1 MLLLGG
7 LDLGGHWPEIVSSH
21 AAGGY
26 SCILVALLFVLAG
39 AAIVLDANGVVAVG
53 PAVVAHVAS
62 VPPLFSLFA
71 MDWESSAMVSVRS
84 LICAG

>member
-1 MLLLGG
+1 MGGLNLGG
-7 LDLGGHWPEIVSSH
+7 NWPELVSSH
-21 AAGGY
+21 AVGGC
-26 SCILVALLFVLAG
+26 SCILVALLLVRAG
-39 AAIVLDANGVVAVG
+39 AAIMLDANGVVAVG